1 MSSEDPLLL
10 IHIGAVVVA
19 AGMSQRMGQPKLILP
34 WGSTTIIGQVVHTL
48 SNSGITEIVVVTG
61 GARQKVEEAV
71 KTYPVKTVFNP
82 EFSSGDMAV
91 SLKIGLNSL
100 TEPIG
105 AALVVLG
112 DQPQLKT
119 EVIQA
124 IIQQF
129 NHTHGMLIVPS
140 YQMHRG
146 HPWLINRGLWP
157 DLLALSSSYTLRDFL
172 QSHAKEIEYL
182 DVETPTVLMD
192 LDTPDDYQKQKPE
205 KNNRD

>member
-1 MSSEDPLLL
+1 MNSENPLPS

-34 WGSTTIIGQVVHTL
+34 WGNSTIIGQVLYTL
-48 SNSGITEIVVVTG
+48 IVSGIPEIVVVTG
-61 GARQKVEEAV
+61 GARQQVEEAV

-100 TEPIG
+100 SEPIA

-112 DQPQLKT
+112 DQPQIKT

-124 IIQQF
+124 IIQRF
-129 NHTHGMLIVPS
+129 NHSQGRLIVPS
-140 YQMHRG
+140 YHMHRG
-146 HPWLINRGLWP
+146 HPWLIGRGLWQE
-157 DLLALSSSYTLRDFL
+157 LKALSSPYTLRDFL
-172 QSHAKEIEYL
+172 QSHAKEIKYL
-182 DVETPTVLMD
+182 DVDTPTILMD

-205 KNNRD
+205 KNNAD